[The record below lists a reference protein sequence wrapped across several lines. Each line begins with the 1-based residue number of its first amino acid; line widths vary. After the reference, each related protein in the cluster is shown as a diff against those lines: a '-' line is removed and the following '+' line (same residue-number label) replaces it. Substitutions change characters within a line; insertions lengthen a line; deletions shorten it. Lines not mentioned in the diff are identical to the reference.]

1 MFLHTET
8 RRILTPFIILGLVAT
23 PLLAGGLY
31 VGWPLV
37 PSELQRIIIAVVAL
51 IAFAAGNAAYL
62 VWLERKVAAHIQ
74 CRIGPKEVGP
84 FGLIQP
90 LVDGIKLMSKQLLVP
105 KGVDPYLFKVA
116 PLLVLVPAVMSFVTI
131 PFSENLVARN
141 IDIGLLMIFA
151 FASVNVMGI
160 LLGGWGSANKYAI
173 ISAARAVS
181 QNVAYEI
188 PMLITVITM
197 VMVTHT
203 MNLNEIVMQQD
214 GSVLDWYIF
223 RLTTSPLM
231 PVAFLIF
238 FICSLAETNRAPF
251 DLGEAESELIAGFHT
266 EYAGMGFGVFF
277 MGEYANIVIGNSLAV
292 ILFLGGWQSP
302 LGMEFGGWLGFF
314 LNDGILWFLAK
325 LYVLIF
331 CVMWIR
337 WTYPRTTLWG
347 LLNLSWKYL
356 IPISLLNL
364 LLTGGM
370 IKLWPYLKTLIMGAS

>member
-1 MFLHTET
+1 MLLHTET
-8 RRILTPFIILGLVAT
+8 RRILTPFIIIGMVAT

-31 VGWPLV
+31 IGWPMF
-37 PSELQRIIIAVVAL
+37 PAGLQRAIIAIVAL
-51 IAFAAGNAAYL
+51 IAFVAGNAAYL

-74 CRIGPKEVGP
+74 RRIGPKEVGP

-90 LVDGIKLMSKQLLVP
+90 LVDGIKLMSKQILVP

-160 LLGGWGSANKYAI
+160 LLGGWGSANKYAV

-203 MNLNEIVMQQD
+203 MNLNEIVIQQD
-214 GSVLDWYIF
+214 GSILGWYIF
-223 RLTTSPLM
+223 RLSASPLM

-251 DLGEAESELIAGFHT
+251 DLGEAESER
-266 EYAGMGFGVFF
+266 
-277 MGEYANIVIGNSLAV
+277 SLAF
-292 ILFLGGWQSP
+292 IPSIPGWV
-302 LGMEFGGWLGFF
+302 
-314 LNDGILWFLAK
+314 LASS
-325 LYVLIF
+325 
-331 CVMWIR
+331 
-337 WTYPRTTLWG
+337 
-347 LLNLSWKYL
+347 SWVST
-356 IPISLLNL
+356 PISLSAAVWPPFSFWVVGRV
-364 LLTGGM
+364 LLT
-370 IKLWPYLKTLIMGAS
+370 